1 MSKRGRRSVAVFFH
15 AIIRRHSIGHG
26 PSAMGSIAIYRDSDK
41 DDGAIAE
48 PVTRLR
54 LQPGQDPVVLMSMRG
69 WETCGQ
75 ATQRGGMTVVAVQP
89 AEWSKTAV

>member
-1 MSKRGRRSVAVFFH
+1 MAVFFH

-26 PSAMGSIAIYRDSDK
+26 PNAMGSIAIYRDSDK

-48 PVTRLR
+48 PVARLR

-89 AEWSKTAV
+89 SEWSQTAV

>member
-1 MSKRGRRSVAVFFH
+1 MAVFFH
-15 AIIRRHSIGHG
+15 AIIRRHSIGHR
-26 PSAMGSIAIYRDSDK
+26 PNAMGSIAIYRDSDK

-48 PVTRLR
+48 PVIRLR

>member
-1 MSKRGRRSVAVFFH
+1 MAVFFH

-26 PSAMGSIAIYRDSDK
+26 PNRMGSIAIYRDSDK

-48 PVTRLR
+48 PVARLR
-54 LQPGQDPVVLMSMRG
+54 LAPGQDPVVLMSMRG

-89 AEWSKTAV
+89 AEWSKTAS